1 MAEKYSFSNPPR
13 LFTKAL
19 GKYLGSYESLRKEA
33 SKQKINGHSGM
44 NYSQLLKALLSVFIE
59 QQIEQDNIRINI
71 FKNLVEGEKSHI
83 SYIIKIM
90 EFVPSVSGF
99 RALATTSRGAF
110 QLAYSR
116 YNIKEYVKSLRLT
129 EETIRDNIFKK
140 LVEGEKS
147 HVSFIITE
155 IMGFVP
161 SVSDF
166 RALATT
172 SRGAFQLAYSRFN
185 IKDKE
190 YLKHL
195 RLTEKAY
202 LRYRVISATF
212 EIDIDLRGGRKK
224 AMMYYHKPTTIIDQ
238 IQHDYESGF
247 VDDYYGYYD
256 HTNPYNEKRNVIRN
270 AKYGDILWYMDRLEF
285 VIPNVW
291 KGNVRGKTTTSEMPE
306 EIYNLIKKQGICYKD
321 AYNEFKER
329 LDEWGWSQYNEEDL
343 DFFPRYL
350 LE

>member
-1 MAEKYSFSNPPR
+1 MAEKYSFRNPPP
-13 LFTKAL
+13 LFFKAL
-19 GKYLGSYESLRKEA
+19 GKNSVSCERLRKEA
-33 SKQKINGHSGM
+33 SKQKIKGRSKM
-44 NYSQLLKALLSVFIE
+44 KRCELLKALKSVFIE
-59 QQIEQDNIRINI
+59 QQIEQDNIQIEQDNI
-71 FKNLVEGEKSHI
+71 RN
-83 SYIIKIM
+83 
-90 EFVPSVSGF
+90 
-99 RALATTSRGAF
+99 
-110 QLAYSR
+110 
-116 YNIKEYVKSLRLT
+116 
-129 EETIRDNIFKK
+129 NIFKK

-155 IMGFVP
+155 IMEFVP
-161 SVSDF
+161 SVSGF

-224 AMMYYHKPTTIIDQ
+224 AMMYYHKPTKIIDQ
-238 IQHDYESGF
+238 IQ
-247 VDDYYGYYD
+247 DDYWLGDESNHGYYD
-256 HTNPYNEKRNVIRN
+256 YYEHTTLISNSYYEKHNLIRN

-285 VIPNVW
+285 VIPQIEGKV
-291 KGNVRGKTTTSEMPE
+291 VYGKTTTSEMTM
-306 EIYNLIKKQGICYKD
+306 EIYNLVKKQGICYKD

-329 LDEWGWSQYNEEDL
+329 LDEWGWNQNNEEGL

>member
-1 MAEKYSFSNPPR
+1 
-13 LFTKAL
+13 
-19 GKYLGSYESLRKEA
+19 
-33 SKQKINGHSGM
+33 
-44 NYSQLLKALLSVFIE
+44 
-59 QQIEQDNIRINI
+59 
-71 FKNLVEGEKSHI
+71 
-83 SYIIKIM
+83 M

-110 QLAYSR
+110 QLAY
-116 YNIKEYVKSLRLT
+116 N
-129 EETIRDNIFKK
+129 
-140 LVEGEKS
+140 
-147 HVSFIITE
+147 
-155 IMGFVP
+155 
-161 SVSDF
+161 
-166 RALATT
+166 
-172 SRGAFQLAYSRFN
+172 RFN

-195 RLTEKAY
+195 RLTEEVY

>member
-59 QQIEQDNIRINI
+59 QQIEQDNIQIEQDNIRNNI
-71 FKNLVEGEKSHI
+71 FKKLVEGEKSHV
-83 SYIIKIM
+83 SFIITEIM

-110 QLAYSR
+110 QLAY
-116 YNIKEYVKSLRLT
+116 N
-129 EETIRDNIFKK
+129 
-140 LVEGEKS
+140 
-147 HVSFIITE
+147 
-155 IMGFVP
+155 
-161 SVSDF
+161 
-166 RALATT
+166 
-172 SRGAFQLAYSRFN
+172 RFN

-195 RLTEKAY
+195 RLTEEAY

-238 IQHDYESGF
+238 IQHDYESDGID
-247 VDDYYGYYD
+247 DDYYGYYGYYD
-256 HTNPYNEKRNVIRN
+256 DTNPGYIIRNVIRN

-285 VIPNVW
+285 VIPDVW
-291 KGNVRGKTTTSEMPE
+291 KGNVCGKTTTSEMPE

-329 LDEWGWSQYNEEDL
+329 LDEWGWNQNNEEDL

>member
-59 QQIEQDNIRINI
+59 QQIEQDNIQIEQDNI
-71 FKNLVEGEKSHI
+71 RN
-83 SYIIKIM
+83 
-90 EFVPSVSGF
+90 
-99 RALATTSRGAF
+99 
-110 QLAYSR
+110 
-116 YNIKEYVKSLRLT
+116 
-129 EETIRDNIFKK
+129 NIFKK

-155 IMGFVP
+155 IMEFVP
-161 SVSDF
+161 SASGF

-172 SRGAFQLAYSRFN
+172 SRGAFQLAYNRFN

-195 RLTEKAY
+195 RLTEEVY
-202 LRYRVISATF
+202 LMYRQISEVF
-212 EIDIDLRGGRKK
+212 ISDIDRRGGRKK
-224 AMMYYHKPTTIIDQ
+224 AMMYYHKPTKIIDQ
-238 IQHDYESGF
+238 IQ
-247 VDDYYGYYD
+247 DDYWLGDESNHGYYD
-256 HTNPYNEKRNVIRN
+256 YYEHTTLISNSYYEKHNLIRN

-285 VIPNVW
+285 VIPQIEGKV
-291 KGNVRGKTTTSEMPE
+291 VYGKTTTSEMTM
-306 EIYNLIKKQGICYKD
+306 EIYNLVKKQGICYKD

>member
-59 QQIEQDNIRINI
+59 QQIEQDNIQIEQDNIRNNI
-71 FKNLVEGEKSHI
+71 FKN
-83 SYIIKIM
+83 
-90 EFVPSVSGF
+90 
-99 RALATTSRGAF
+99 
-110 QLAYSR
+110 
-116 YNIKEYVKSLRLT
+116 
-129 EETIRDNIFKK
+129 

-155 IMGFVP
+155 IMEFVP
-161 SVSDF
+161 SVSGF

-202 LRYRVISATF
+202 LRYRVMSATF

-238 IQHDYESGF
+238 IQHDYESDES
-247 VDDYYGYYD
+247 DDDYYGPGYYGYYD
-256 HTNPYNEKRNVIRN
+256 HTTPYNEKRNVIRN

-329 LDEWGWSQYNEEDL
+329 IDEWGWNQNNEEDL

>member
-1 MAEKYSFSNPPR
+1 MAEKYSFRNPPP
-13 LFTKAL
+13 LFFKAL
-19 GKYLGSYESLRKEA
+19 GKNSVSCERLRKEA
-33 SKQKINGHSGM
+33 SKQKIKGRSKM
-44 NYSQLLKALLSVFIE
+44 KRCELLKALLSVFIE

-155 IMGFVP
+155 IMEFVP
-161 SVSDF
+161 SVSGF

-172 SRGAFQLAYSRFN
+172 SRGAFQLAYNRFN

-195 RLTEKAY
+195 RLTEEVY
-202 LRYRVISATF
+202 LMYRQISEVF
-212 EIDIDLRGGRKK
+212 ISDIDRRGGRKK
-224 AMMYYHKPTTIIDQ
+224 AMMYYHKPTKIIDQ
-238 IQHDYESGF
+238 IQ
-247 VDDYYGYYD
+247 DDYWLGDESDPHY
-256 HTNPYNEKRNVIRN
+256 VIRN
-270 AKYGDILWYMDRLEF
+270 AKYGDILWYRSKLEV
-285 VIPNVW
+285 VIPHVYNREVF
-291 KGNVRGKTTTSEMPE
+291 GKTTTSEMPE

>member
-1 MAEKYSFSNPPR
+1 MNEKYSFSNPPP
-13 LFTKAL
+13 LFFKAL
-19 GKYLGSYESLRKEA
+19 GKNSVSCERLRKEA
-33 SKQKINGHSGM
+33 SKQKIKGRSKM
-44 NYSQLLKALLSVFIE
+44 KSCELLKALLSVFIE
-59 QQIEQDNIRINI
+59 QQIEQDNIQIEQDNI
-71 FKNLVEGEKSHI
+71 RN
-83 SYIIKIM
+83 
-90 EFVPSVSGF
+90 
-99 RALATTSRGAF
+99 
-110 QLAYSR
+110 
-116 YNIKEYVKSLRLT
+116 
-129 EETIRDNIFKK
+129 NIFKK

>member
-1 MAEKYSFSNPPR
+1 MAEKYSFSNPPP
-13 LFTKAL
+13 LFFKAL
-19 GKYLGSYESLRKEA
+19 GKNSVSCERLRKEA
-33 SKQKINGHSGM
+33 SKQKIKGRSKM
-44 NYSQLLKALLSVFIE
+44 KRCELLKALLSVFIE

-90 EFVPSVSGF
+90 EFVPSVSG
-99 RALATTSRGAF
+99 
-110 QLAYSR
+110 
-116 YNIKEYVKSLRLT
+116 
-129 EETIRDNIFKK
+129 
-140 LVEGEKS
+140 
-147 HVSFIITE
+147 
-155 IMGFVP
+155 
-161 SVSDF
+161 F

-238 IQHDYESGF
+238 IQHDYES
-247 VDDYYGYYD
+247 DDDYYGYYGYYD

-291 KGNVRGKTTTSEMPE
+291 KGNVCGKTTTSEMPE

-329 LDEWGWSQYNEEDL
+329 LDEWGWNQNNEEDL

>member
-1 MAEKYSFSNPPR
+1 MAEKYSFRNPPP
-13 LFTKAL
+13 LFFKAL
-19 GKYLGSYESLRKEA
+19 GKNSVSCERLRKEA
-33 SKQKINGHSGM
+33 SKQKIKGRSKM
-44 NYSQLLKALLSVFIE
+44 KRCELLKALKSVFIE

-90 EFVPSVSGF
+90 EFVPSVSG
-99 RALATTSRGAF
+99 
-110 QLAYSR
+110 
-116 YNIKEYVKSLRLT
+116 
-129 EETIRDNIFKK
+129 
-140 LVEGEKS
+140 
-147 HVSFIITE
+147 
-155 IMGFVP
+155 
-161 SVSDF
+161 F

-291 KGNVRGKTTTSEMPE
+291 KGNVCGKTTTSEMPE

-329 LDEWGWSQYNEEDL
+329 LDEWGWSQYNEEGL

>member
-59 QQIEQDNIRINI
+59 QQIEQDNIHINI

-155 IMGFVP
+155 IMEFVP
-161 SVSDF
+161 SVSGF

-172 SRGAFQLAYSRFN
+172 SRGAFQLAYNRFN

-195 RLTEKAY
+195 RLTEEVY
-202 LRYRVISATF
+202 LMYRQISEVF
-212 EIDIDLRGGRKK
+212 ISDIDRRGGRKK
-224 AMMYYHKPTTIIDQ
+224 AMMYYHEPTKIIDQ
-238 IQHDYESGF
+238 IQ
-247 VDDYYGYYD
+247 DDYWLGDESDPHYA
-256 HTNPYNEKRNVIRN
+256 IRN
-270 AKYGDILWYMDRLEF
+270 AKYGDILWYRSKLEV
-285 VIPNVW
+285 VIPHVYNREVF
-291 KGNVRGKTTTSEMPE
+291 GKTTTSEMPE

-329 LDEWGWSQYNEEDL
+329 LDEWGWSQYNEEGL

>member
-1 MAEKYSFSNPPR
+1 MAEKYSFSNPPP
-13 LFTKAL
+13 LFFKAL
-19 GKYLGSYESLRKEA
+19 GKNSVSCERLRKEA
-33 SKQKINGHSGM
+33 SKQKIKGRSKMKRCELFN
-44 NYSQLLKALLSVFIE
+44 ALLSVFIE

-71 FKNLVEGEKSHI
+71 FKNLVEREKSHI

-155 IMGFVP
+155 IMEFVP
-161 SVSDF
+161 SVSGF

-172 SRGAFQLAYSRFN
+172 SRGAFQFAYNRFN

-195 RLTEKAY
+195 RLTEEVY
-202 LRYRVISATF
+202 LMYRQISEVF
-212 EIDIDLRGGRKK
+212 ISDIDRRGGRKK
-224 AMMYYHKPTTIIDQ
+224 AMMYYHDPTKIIDQ
-238 IQHDYESGF
+238 IQ
-247 VDDYYGYYD
+247 DDYWLGD
-256 HTNPYNEKRNVIRN
+256 ESNPHYVIRN
-270 AKYGDILWYMDRLEF
+270 AKYGDILWYRSKLEV
-285 VIPNVW
+285 VIPHVYNREVF
-291 KGNVRGKTTTSEMPE
+291 GKTTTSEMPE

-329 LDEWGWSQYNEEDL
+329 LDEWGWSQYNEEGL

>member
-1 MAEKYSFSNPPR
+1 MAEKYSFSNPPP
-13 LFTKAL
+13 LFFKAL
-19 GKYLGSYESLRKEA
+19 GKNSVSCERLRKEA
-33 SKQKINGHSGM
+33 SKQKIKGRSKM
-44 NYSQLLKALLSVFIE
+44 KRCELLKALKSVFIE

-116 YNIKEYVKSLRLT
+116 FNIKEYVKSLRLT

-140 LVEGEKS
+140 LVKGEKS

-155 IMGFVP
+155 IMEFVP
-161 SVSDF
+161 SASGF

-172 SRGAFQLAYSRFN
+172 SRGAFQLAYNRFN

-195 RLTEKAY
+195 RLTEEVY
-202 LRYRVISATF
+202 LMYRQISEVF
-212 EIDIDLRGGRKK
+212 ISDIDRRGGRKK
-224 AMMYYHKPTTIIDQ
+224 AMMYYHEPTKIIDQ
-238 IQHDYESGF
+238 IQ
-247 VDDYYGYYD
+247 DDYWLGDESDPHY
-256 HTNPYNEKRNVIRN
+256 VIRN
-270 AKYGDILWYMDRLEF
+270 AKYGDILWYRSKLEV
-285 VIPNVW
+285 VIPHVYNRKVL
-291 KGNVRGKTTTSEMPE
+291 GKTTTSEMPE

-329 LDEWGWSQYNEEDL
+329 LDEWGWSQYNEEGL